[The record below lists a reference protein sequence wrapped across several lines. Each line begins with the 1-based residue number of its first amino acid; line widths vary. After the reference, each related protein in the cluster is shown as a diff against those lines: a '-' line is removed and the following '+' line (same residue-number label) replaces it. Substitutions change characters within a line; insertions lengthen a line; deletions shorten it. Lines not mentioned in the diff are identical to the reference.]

1 MDRTGYVILY
11 LGTLCMHHL
20 AEKLNLLRSAVGLHQ
35 EADEREGENA
45 QFLMRSTLLDY

>member
-20 AEKLNLLRSAVGLHQ
+20 AEKLNLLRSAVCLQQ
-35 EADEREGENA
+35 EAEEREGENT
-45 QFLMRSTLLDY
+45 QFLEISKLSDY